1 MPRSFVNNKVAE
13 NARSLQVYVSSSS
26 SYGTGTS
33 PALVIVIYTEIRWCC
48 PSSGVISLS
57 KRLLKGASVIL
68 LKTLLFYCLL
78 QSVTTSSSVLTLCLC
93 SVLALFHAHSSNH
106 GRNAMTGKREQQD
119 GTRIHAPVASS
130 SAISRHS
137 LDVGALV
144 DAGLRSRPASPA
156 LSEDGGDA
164 ASSSRAQHLRLE
176 SSSKSKKRAVTHN
189 GYGGLH
195 LDQSVTSYAQL
206 EVPGASPT
214 CSNGNGY
221 TYKSTIHPLAEASN
235 ASSGR
240 STPHAGFDRPLGPKG
255 YGSHASYTDND
266 EGPAGERS
274 PLLSVEVDR
283 PSTPSIQQREYLRIP
298 HDYDVDF
305 NIPSFI
311 STERGG
317 RIKPPTLR
325 SRIKLHWSQF
335 WANAISTAFLLFII
349 LWALTQRS
357 LQHIVNTLLGKNKP
371 RLPRAW
377 DNPEKW
383 KKEKLVKDVKY
394 YARSCGYD
402 IIDQTLKTDDG
413 YYLRVHKV
421 IVPSQIGKLHSDGK
435 GGFPVIIQHGLFQ
448 SSGSFVTSEER
459 SLAFWLAEKG
469 GYQVYLSNGRA
480 VFDMGHTSLKRSD
493 PRL

>member
-1 MPRSFVNNKVAE
+1 
-13 NARSLQVYVSSSS
+13 
-26 SYGTGTS
+26 
-33 PALVIVIYTEIRWCC
+33 
-48 PSSGVISLS
+48 
-57 KRLLKGASVIL
+57 
-68 LKTLLFYCLL
+68 
-78 QSVTTSSSVLTLCLC
+78 
-93 SVLALFHAHSSNH
+93 
-106 GRNAMTGKREQQD
+106 MTAKREQQD
-119 GTRIHAPVASS
+119 GLAIHAPVAST
-130 SAISRHS
+130 SAIARHS
-137 LDVGALV
+137 LEVAALV

-156 LSEDGGDA
+156 RSENGQDGA
-164 ASSSRAQHLRLE
+164 VSSREQQARLDSTSRHLKRSSGYQEVLGFGSDRLASRQAQLDVPKSTKPHYLNGH
-176 SSSKSKKRAVTHN
+176 SSK
-189 GYGGLH
+189 
-195 LDQSVTSYAQL
+195 
-206 EVPGASPT
+206 PT
-214 CSNGNGY
+214 
-221 TYKSTIHPLAEASN
+221 HPLAAASN

-240 STPHAGFDRPLGPKG
+240 STPQNGVSSLLDSKAYGAHTYALHADF
-255 YGSHASYTDND
+255 D
-266 EGPAGERS
+266 EGLAGERS

-317 RIKPPTLR
+317 VIRPPTLR

-335 WANAISTAFLLFII
+335 WANAISTAFLLFIV

-357 LQHIVNTLLGKNKP
+357 LQHIINTLLGKNMP
-371 RLPRAW
+371 RLPRPW
-377 DNPEKW
+377 DDPAKW

-402 IIDQTLKTDDG
+402 IIDQTLTTEDG
-413 YYLRVHKV
+413 YHLRVHKV

-459 SLAFWLAEKG
+459 SLAFWLAEQG

>member
-1 MPRSFVNNKVAE
+1 
-13 NARSLQVYVSSSS
+13 
-26 SYGTGTS
+26 
-33 PALVIVIYTEIRWCC
+33 
-48 PSSGVISLS
+48 
-57 KRLLKGASVIL
+57 
-68 LKTLLFYCLL
+68 
-78 QSVTTSSSVLTLCLC
+78 
-93 SVLALFHAHSSNH
+93 
-106 GRNAMTGKREQQD
+106 MTGRREQQQD
-119 GTRIHAPVASS
+119 GMHIHAPRASS
-130 SAISRHS
+130 SAIARHS
-137 LDVGALV
+137 LEASARV

-156 LSEDGGDA
+156 LSDDGGGDGA
-164 ASSSRAQHLRLE
+164 AASASSSRTGHLRLD
-176 SSSKSKKRAVTHN
+176 SSVKNKKRNGAYYGLNGTQPEKAAVS
-189 GYGGLH
+189 
-195 LDQSVTSYAQL
+195 SVHQL
-206 EVPGASPT
+206 EVPTASYL
-214 CSNGNGY
+214 NGNNSHR
-221 TYKSTIHPLAEASN
+221 STQHPLAEASN

-240 STPHAGFDRPLGPKG
+240 TTPTQNYSSLLDSTSYASRRPDGDLDDTL
-255 YGSHASYTDND
+255 AS
-266 EGPAGERS
+266 ERS

-325 SRIKLHWSQF
+325 SMIKLHWSQF

-349 LWALTQRS
+349 IWALTQRT
-357 LQHIVNTLLGKNKP
+357 LQHIINTLLGKNKP
-371 RLPRAW
+371 RQPRPW
-377 DNPEKW
+377 DDPARW

-402 IIDQTLKTDDG
+402 IIDQTLTTDDG
-413 YYLRVHKV
+413 YHLRVHKV
-421 IVPSQIGKLHSDGK
+421 IVPSQIGKLHSDGR